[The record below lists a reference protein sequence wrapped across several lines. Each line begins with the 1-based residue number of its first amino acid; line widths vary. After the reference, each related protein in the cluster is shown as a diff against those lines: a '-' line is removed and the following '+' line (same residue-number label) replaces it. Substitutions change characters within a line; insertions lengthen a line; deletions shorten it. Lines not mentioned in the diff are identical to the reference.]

1 MDLRPSTPPWLTSP
15 QSAARRRRIGLVA
28 ALLKAALLGVL
39 ALVLLSGCA
48 APLPSLEGRSAS
60 MQFPLPLPAAR
71 VPGASAIGSA
81 GAATSIPTSAPN
93 SPFAAIRPP
102 AGVPADHSGVV
113 ILSSPLEA
121 YAARVL
127 MIRAAVQSLDVQYY
141 IWKTDTTGLLLLDEL
156 RAAAERGVR
165 VRLLLDD
172 NGIEGMD
179 RVLAELDAL
188 PNLEVRLFNPF
199 SGRSFKRLGYLS
211 DFKRLN
217 QRMHNKSLTVDA
229 LATLVGGRNIGD
241 PYFGLDDEV
250 NFADVD
256 ALALGPVA
264 REVGAW
270 FDQYWNSDFAY
281 PIDRLL
287 QHAGEAQAV
296 EPSEPLAERV
306 AHIKRELAAPYQ
318 DALNRST
325 TVQALLQQSRPLN
338 WARVRV
344 LSDPPS
350 KFTGTA
356 PERALMLDRLSTE
369 LGRAQSEVD
378 LVSAYFVPGERG
390 SAILAELARSGVQT
404 RIITNSLAATDVASV
419 HAGYA
424 RHRKALLAAGVKLYE
439 FKPDAS
445 LQQRSGR
452 AGLLNAARRDRA
464 LLAGRGSGAGSAAS
478 LHGKTFLVD
487 RSRLFVG
494 SFNLD
499 QRSFFLNSEMGLIID
514 SPAVSRQV
522 AEGLDRELAAEAY
535 EVRLN
540 PAGRLVWIERTPEGE
555 QEHRTEP
562 NASLWRRFLSWV
574 LHWLPVE
581 WML

>member
-1 MDLRPSTPPWLTSP
+1 
-15 QSAARRRRIGLVA
+15 
-28 ALLKAALLGVL
+28 
-39 ALVLLSGCA
+39 
-48 APLPSLEGRSAS
+48 
-60 MQFPLPLPAAR
+60 
-71 VPGASAIGSA
+71 
-81 GAATSIPTSAPN
+81 
-93 SPFAAIRPP
+93 
-102 AGVPADHSGVV
+102 
-113 ILSSPLEA
+113 
-121 YAARVL
+121 

-179 RVLAELDAL
+179 RVLSELDAL

-241 PYFGLDDEV
+241 PYFGVDDEV

-256 ALALGPVA
+256 ALAVGPVA

-296 EPSEPLAERV
+296 EPTEPLAERV
-306 AHIKRELAAPYQ
+306 ASIKRELAAPYQ

-424 RHRKALLAAGVKLYE
+424 KRRKALLAAGVKLYE

-445 LQQRSGR
+445 LQQ
-452 AGLLNAARRDRA
+452 
-464 LLAGRGSGAGSAAS
+464 GSGAGSAAS

-522 AEGLDRELAAEAY
+522 AEGLDRELALEAY

-562 NASLWRRFLSWV
+562 NASLWRRFLSWM

>member
-1 MDLRPSTPPWLTSP
+1 MI
-15 QSAARRRRIGLVA
+15 AACIKL
-28 ALLKAALLGVL
+28 ALLG
-39 ALVLLSGCA
+39 ALVWLLSGCA
-48 APLPSLEGRSAS
+48 APLPSLEGRSSS
-60 MQFPLPLPAAR
+60 MQFPLPLPAPRAAA
-71 VPGASAIGSA
+71 PAPTTAAASPSHTMPPTLPTQHSA
-81 GAATSIPTSAPN
+81 QSAAAAPPA
-93 SPFAAIRPP
+93 SPFAAIRHP
-102 AGVPADHSGVV
+102 AGVPAEHSGVLV
-113 ILSSPLEA
+113 LSSPLEA

-127 MIRAAVQSLDVQYY
+127 LVRNAVQSLDVQYY
-141 IWKTDTTGLLLLDEL
+141 IWKSDTTGLLLLDEL

-179 RVLAELDAL
+179 RLLAELHAL
-188 PNLEVRLFNPF
+188 PHFEVRLFNPF

-211 DFKRLN
+211 DFSRLN
-217 QRMHNKSLTVDA
+217 QRMHNKSLTADS

-241 PYFGLDDEV
+241 PYFGIDDEV

-256 ALALGPVA
+256 ALAIGPVA

-287 QHAGEAQAV
+287 ANAGQAQAV
-296 EPSEPLAERV
+296 EPPESLADRV
-306 AHIKRELAAPYQ
+306 AAIKSGLAAEPYL
-318 DALNRST
+318 DALDRST

-344 LSDPPS
+344 VSDPPS
-350 KFTGTA
+350 KFSGTA

-390 SAILAELARSGVQT
+390 SAILAELAKSGVQT
-404 RIITNSLAATDVASV
+404 RIVTNSLAATDVASV

-424 RHRKALLAAGVKLYE
+424 KRRKALLAAGVRLYE
-439 FKPDAS
+439 FKPDAT
-445 LQQRSGR
+445 LAQRSGR
-452 AGLLNAARRDRA
+452 AGLLNATRRDRA
-464 LLAGRGSGAGSAAS
+464 LLAGGGSAAGSAAS

-514 SPAVSRQV
+514 SPAISRQV
-522 AEGLDRELAAEAY
+522 AEGLDRELTTEAY
-535 EVRLN
+535 EVRLD
-540 PAGRLVWIERTPEGE
+540 ARGQVVWIERTAEGE
-555 QEHRTEP
+555 LEHRTEP
-562 NASLWRRFLSWV
+562 NAGLWRRFLSWL